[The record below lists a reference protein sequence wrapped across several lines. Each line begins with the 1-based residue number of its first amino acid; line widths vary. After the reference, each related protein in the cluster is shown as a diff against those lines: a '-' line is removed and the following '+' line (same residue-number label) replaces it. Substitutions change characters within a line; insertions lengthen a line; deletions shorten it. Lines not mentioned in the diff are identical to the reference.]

1 MSPMS
6 IGWIVMAC
14 VFGGVLLGMALRLI
28 LPEHHL
34 SADSKDVIKLGM
46 ALTATMSALVLALLT
61 NSAKGSYD
69 AQRNE
74 LTQLSAN
81 IILLDRVLA
90 HYGPESKEARD
101 LLKLS
106 VSGMIDRIWPENR
119 SGRAELA
126 PNAAVA
132 EGFFDKI
139 QELSPQNEVQRSLQA
154 QALKMSIDIGQ
165 ARLLLLRAGRPLDPY
180 AVSRIAGFLGNHHL
194 SQLRPF
200 RASECDRH
208 RYPVPLCAI
217 GFWCDLS
224 DHGAGPAIRRPDSD
238 LQRSVAQRH
247 HASRAVAWEITPR
260 NAETVQCWQVRPS
273 IFKPRTPS
281 HDQLL

>member
-1 MSPMS
+1 VSPMS
-6 IGWIVMAC
+6 IGWIVLAC
-14 VFGGVLLGMALRLI
+14 VFGGALLGMALRLI

-34 SADSKDVIKLGM
+34 SPDSKDVIKLGM

-61 NSAKGSYD
+61 NSAKSSYD

-106 VSGMIDRIWPENR
+106 VSGMIDRIWPESR

-165 ARLLLLRAGRPLDPY
+165 ARLLLFEQGGRSIPMP
-180 AVSRIAGFLGNHHL
+180 FLVLLVFWVTIIFL
-194 SQLRPF
+194 SFGLF
-200 RASECDRH
+200 A
-208 RYPVPLCAI
+208 
-217 GFWCDLS
+217 
-224 DHGAGPAIRRPDSD
+224 
-238 LQRSVAQRH
+238 
-247 HASRAVAWEITPR
+247 PR
-260 NAETVQCWQVRPS
+260 NATVIATLFLCALSVSGAIFLIMELDRPFGGLIQIS
-273 IFKPRTPS
+273 SAPLRNAIA
-281 HDQLL
+281 HLGQ

>member
-1 MSPMS
+1 MSAMS
-6 IGWIVMAC
+6 IGWIVLAC

-61 NSAKGSYD
+61 NSAKSSYD

-106 VSGMIDRIWPENR
+106 VSGMIDRIWPESR

-126 PNAAVA
+126 PNSAVA

-165 ARLLLLRAGRPLDPY
+165 ARWLLFEQGGRSIPMPFLVLLVFWVTIIFLSFGLFAPHNATVIATLFLCALSVSGAIFLIMELD
-180 AVSRIAGFLGNHHL
+180 
-194 SQLRPF
+194 RPF
-200 RASECDRH
+200 GGLIQISSA
-208 RYPVPLCAI
+208 PL
-217 GFWCDLS
+217 
-224 DHGAGPAIRRPDSD
+224 
-238 LQRSVAQRH
+238 
-247 HASRAVAWEITPR
+247 R
-260 NAETVQCWQVRPS
+260 NAIAHLGQ
-273 IFKPRTPS
+273 
-281 HDQLL
+281 